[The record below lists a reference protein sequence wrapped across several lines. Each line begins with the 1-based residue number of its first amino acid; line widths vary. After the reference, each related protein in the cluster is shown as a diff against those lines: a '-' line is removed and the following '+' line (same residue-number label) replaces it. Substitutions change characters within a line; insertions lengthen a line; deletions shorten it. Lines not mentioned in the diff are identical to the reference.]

1 MEKVRPP
8 NLLSTSPGGRVTRWK
23 QVVLKMNDLLCIFP
37 NDGLED
43 MLACIGI
50 VYERISLGAMN
61 ELKVLSSRL
70 SEYRL

>member
-1 MEKVRPP
+1 ME
-8 NLLSTSPGGRVTRWK
+8 T
-23 QVVLKMNDLLCIFP
+23 VVLKMNDLLCIFP
-37 NDGLED
+37 NDRLED

-61 ELKVLSSRL
+61 KLKVLSSRL

>member
-1 MEKVRPP
+1 MER
-8 NLLSTSPGGRVTRWK
+8 
-23 QVVLKMNDLLCIFP
+23 VVLKVNDLLCIFT

-50 VYERISLGAMN
+50 VYERISLGTMN
-61 ELKVLSSRL
+61 KLKVLSSRL

>member
-1 MEKVRPP
+1 ME
-8 NLLSTSPGGRVTRWK
+8 T
-23 QVVLKMNDLLCIFP
+23 VVLKMNDLLCIFP

-50 VYERISLGAMN
+50 VYEGISLGSMN